1 MGIPLSHNRLPRR
14 ASDSGQLVMPTQSQ
28 PRRRTAAP
36 TKGDRREQA
45 ILDTAER
52 LLAEHGYDAIT
63 IADIASGAGIT
74 RGSLYFYFGSKE
86 AVVTALVART
96 VEALRDKSRA
106 AARDA
111 AQGEN
116 AIDDA
121 MARTE
126 ALWLEHGVVMRAA
139 IDLASSVAE
148 IDTLWA
154 ETADIFIEAI
164 TEILHHMDPTA
175 RERPNVTADIARA
188 LCWMIERSFYQ
199 GSRISD
205 AELRRARVACTEVWL
220 RVAAK
225 PV

>member
-1 MGIPLSHNRLPRR
+1 
-14 ASDSGQLVMPTQSQ
+14 MPTQSQ
-28 PRRRTAAP
+28 PRRRAAAP

-52 LLAEHGYDAIT
+52 LLGEQGYDAIT
-63 IADIASGAGIT
+63 IADIATGAGIT

-96 VEALRDKSRA
+96 VEALREKSRA
-106 AARDA
+106 AAQDA
-111 AQGEN
+111 ARGVN
-116 AIDDA
+116 AIDEA

-139 IDLASSVAE
+139 IDLASSVSE

-154 ETADIFIEAI
+154 VTADIFTGAI
-164 TEILHHMDPTA
+164 IEILHHMDPTA
-175 RERPNVTADIARA
+175 GERSDATADIARA

-205 AELRRARVACTEVWL
+205 AELRRARIACTEVWL
-220 RVAAK
+220 RVAASG
-225 PV
+225 